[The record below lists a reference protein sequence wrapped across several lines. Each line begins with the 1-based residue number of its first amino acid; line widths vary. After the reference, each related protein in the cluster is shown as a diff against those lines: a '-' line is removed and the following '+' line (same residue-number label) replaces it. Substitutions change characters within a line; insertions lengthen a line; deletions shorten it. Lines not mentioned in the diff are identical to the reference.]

1 MEPGNDGEK
10 IAKGR
15 HRKTTPCC
23 SNLVTELATT
33 QRRKSVQRK
42 QKKRKKKP
50 ARQQKQHLPGPGWQT
65 WQNEGT
71 ERNPKT
77 HTHKKKK
84 HLLEIVWRFAGRPRG
99 VIMRQNKPQE
109 STKT

>member
-42 QKKRKKKP
+42 QKKRKKKTSKATKTTP
-50 ARQQKQHLPGPGWQT
+50 AGT
-65 WQNEGT
+65 WLANLAKRGHGT
-71 ERNPKT
+71 QSENT
-77 HTHKKKK
+77 HTQKKKT
-84 HLLEIVWRFAGRPRG
+84 LVGNCLEVCW
-99 VIMRQNKPQE
+99 
-109 STKT
+109 STKRSHYAAK